1 MINFN
6 NVTFI
11 KSCPTRK
18 EKPQVVKSEVLIVGK
33 SNVGKSSL
41 INAMTNKKKMAFTS
55 SKPGHTRLLNYYDID
70 NQFYIVDAPGYGYAK
85 GGLDL
90 DRLFAEM
97 MESYFDNNKELKLVL
112 ILLDARRELS
122 ADDQEIIDFVK
133 ESKVSYFIVITKYDK
148 VNQKEKAALNKRLA
162 AEGFNKEQV
171 FYTSSLNNDGL
182 SLLKKEIEKAIQF
195 SKIRKSGEE
204 EE

>member
-6 NVTFI
+6 NVTFV

-18 EKPQVVKSEVLIVGK
+18 EKPQVSKSEVLIVGK

-41 INAMTNKKKMAFTS
+41 INALTNKKKMAFTS

-70 NQFYIVDAPGYGYAK
+70 NSFYIVDAPGYGYAK

-97 MESYFDNNKELKLVL
+97 MESYFDNNNELKLVL

-122 ADDQEIIDFVK
+122 IDDQEIIDFVK
-133 ESKVSYFIVITKYDK
+133 ENNVKYFIVITKYDK
-148 VNQKEKAALNKRLA
+148 VNQKEKAALNKRLNN
-162 AEGFNKEQV
+162 EGFSKEQV

-182 SLLKKEIEKAIQF
+182 SLLKKEIEKSI
-195 SKIRKSGEE
+195 
-204 EE
+204 